1 MNFRTVG
8 VVISREYMTR
18 VKKKSF
24 LVITFVVPLLFAA
37 LCMLPSLIMLFA
49 KDKAQTVG
57 YVDESGF
64 VSAKLVNTD
73 AVTYFPYDFVDEDQ
87 LRAKVNSGEIDSYM
101 IIGKADSTLNVP
113 VKMASDKSV
122 SMDLKEA
129 VSAQIKEAV
138 EEARMEQ
145 TGIEGLREIME
156 SIEPRIDIKTS
167 KFNSDGEESVTSTDV
182 TMIIS
187 LILSTI
193 IYMFIAMFSGMVMS
207 SVIEEKSSRIVEVLI
222 SSVKSTELMF
232 GKIIGVALV
241 ALTQFFLWVV
251 LAGALMGIGGALL
264 GAGTLGQSAEA
275 MSQMSQMGAMDPSAM
290 MDTLSFSTGNAE
302 IDEVLLSLKSVPFA
316 EILLAFVI
324 YFVLGYLLYASL
336 FAAIG
341 SAGDNEADTQQLQLP
356 VTIPLLLAFFIAF
369 YAFKAPESQV
379 VFWGSMIPFT
389 SPIVML
395 ARIPTGD
402 VQLWELLVSMG
413 LLLLTFI
420 ACAWASAKIYK
431 VGVLMYGK
439 KNSFKDLWKWLKQ
452 K

>member
-1 MNFRTVG
+1 MNMRTVG

-37 LCMLPSLIMLFA
+37 LCMLPSIIMLFA

-73 AVTYFPYDFVDEDQ
+73 AVTYFPYDFVDEEQ
-87 LRAKVNSGEIDSYM
+87 LRAKVNSGEIDAYM

-122 SMDLKEA
+122 SMDLKDA

-138 EEARMEQ
+138 EEARMDR

-167 KFNSDGEESVTSTDV
+167 KFDADGEESVTSTDV

-241 ALTQFFLWVV
+241 ALTQFFLWVI
-251 LAGALMGIGGALL
+251 LAGALVGIGGAVL
-264 GAGTLGQSAEA
+264 GAESLVQSAEA
-275 MSQMSQMGAMDPSAM
+275 MSQISAMDPTAM
-290 MDTLSFSTGNAE
+290 VDSLSFTTGNAE
-302 IDEVLLSLKSVPFA
+302 IDEVLLSLKSVPFL
-316 EILLAFVI
+316 EIIVAFVI

-356 VTIPLLLAFFIAF
+356 VTIPLLISFFIAF

-395 ARIPTGD
+395 ARIPSGD
-402 VQLWELLVSMG
+402 VQMWELAVSIL

>member
-1 MNFRTVG
+1 MNMRTVG

-37 LCMLPSLIMLFA
+37 LCMLPSIIMLFA

-73 AVTYFPYDFVDEDQ
+73 AVTYFPYDFVDEEQ
-87 LRAKVNSGEIDSYM
+87 LRAKVNSGEIDAYM

-122 SMDLKEA
+122 SMDLKDA

-138 EEARMEQ
+138 EEARMDR

-167 KFNSDGEESVTSTDV
+167 KFDADGEESVTSTDV

-241 ALTQFFLWVV
+241 ALTQFFLWVI
-251 LAGALMGIGGALL
+251 LAGALVGIGGAVL
-264 GAGTLGQSAEA
+264 GAESLGQSAAA
-275 MSQMSQMGAMDPSAM
+275 MSQISAMDPTAM
-290 MDTLSFSTGNAE
+290 VDSLSFTTGNAE
-302 IDEVLLSLKSVPFA
+302 IDEVLLSLKSVPFL
-316 EILLAFVI
+316 EIIVAFVI

-356 VTIPLLLAFFIAF
+356 VTIPLLISFFIAF

-395 ARIPTGD
+395 ARIPSGD
-402 VQLWELLVSMG
+402 VQMWELAVSIL

>member
-1 MNFRTVG
+1 MNMRTVG

-37 LCMLPSLIMLFA
+37 LCMLPSIIMLFA

-73 AVTYFPYDFVDEDQ
+73 AVTYFPYDFVDEEQ
-87 LRAKVNSGEIDSYM
+87 LRAKVNSGEIDAYM

-122 SMDLKEA
+122 SMDLKDA

-138 EEARMEQ
+138 EEARMDR

-167 KFNSDGEESVTSTDV
+167 KFDADGEESVTSTDV

-241 ALTQFFLWVV
+241 ALTQFFLWVI
-251 LAGALMGIGGALL
+251 LAGALVGLGGAVL
-264 GAGTLGQSAEA
+264 GAESLGQSAEA
-275 MSQMSQMGAMDPSAM
+275 MSQISAMDPTAM
-290 MDTLSFSTGNAE
+290 VDSLSFTTGNAE
-302 IDEVLLSLKSVPFA
+302 IDEVLLSLKSVPFL
-316 EILLAFVI
+316 EIIVAFVI

-356 VTIPLLLAFFIAF
+356 VTIPLLISFFIAF

-395 ARIPTGD
+395 ARIPSGD
-402 VQLWELLVSMG
+402 VQMWELAVSIL

>member
-1 MNFRTVG
+1 MNMRTVG

-37 LCMLPSLIMLFA
+37 LCMLPSIIMLFA
-49 KDKAQTVG
+49 KDKAQSVG

-73 AVTYFPYDFVDEDQ
+73 AVTYFPYDFVNEEQ
-87 LRAKVNSGEIDSYM
+87 LRAKVNSGEIDAYM

-122 SMDLKEA
+122 SMDLKDA

-138 EEARMEQ
+138 EEARMDR

-167 KFNSDGEESVTSTDV
+167 KFDADGEESVTSTDV

-241 ALTQFFLWVV
+241 ALTQFFLWVI
-251 LAGALMGIGGALL
+251 LAGALVGIGVAVL
-264 GAGTLGQSAEA
+264 GAESLGQSAEA
-275 MSQMSQMGAMDPSAM
+275 MSQISAMDPTAM
-290 MDTLSFSTGNAE
+290 VDSLSFTTGNAE
-302 IDEVLLSLKSVPFA
+302 IDEVLLSLKSVPFL
-316 EILLAFVI
+316 EIIVAFVI

-356 VTIPLLLAFFIAF
+356 VTIPLLISFFIAF

-395 ARIPTGD
+395 ARIPSGD
-402 VQLWELLVSMG
+402 VQMWELAVSIL

>member
-1 MNFRTVG
+1 MNMRTVG

-37 LCMLPSLIMLFA
+37 LCMLPSIIMLFA

-73 AVTYFPYDFVDEDQ
+73 AVTYFPYDFVDEEQ
-87 LRAKVNSGEIDSYM
+87 LRAKVNSGEIDAYM

-122 SMDLKEA
+122 SMDLKDA

-138 EEARMEQ
+138 EEARMDR

-167 KFNSDGEESVTSTDV
+167 KFDADGEESVTSTDV

-241 ALTQFFLWVV
+241 ALTQFFLWVI
-251 LAGALMGIGGALL
+251 LAGALVGIGGAVL
-264 GAGTLGQSAEA
+264 GAESLGQSAEA
-275 MSQMSQMGAMDPSAM
+275 MSQISAMDPTAM
-290 MDTLSFSTGNAE
+290 VDSLSFTTGNAE
-302 IDEVLLSLKSVPFA
+302 IDEVLLSLKSVPF
-316 EILLAFVI
+316 L
-324 YFVLGYLLYASL
+324 
-336 FAAIG
+336 
-341 SAGDNEADTQQLQLP
+341 
-356 VTIPLLLAFFIAF
+356 
-369 YAFKAPESQV
+369 
-379 VFWGSMIPFT
+379 
-389 SPIVML
+389 
-395 ARIPTGD
+395 
-402 VQLWELLVSMG
+402 
-413 LLLLTFI
+413 
-420 ACAWASAKIYK
+420 
-431 VGVLMYGK
+431 
-439 KNSFKDLWKWLKQ
+439 
-452 K
+452 